1 MIQLYLLHYPKNK
14 NVNKGNQKNMM
25 KSVDNKK
32 LLVGLEIGTVKVATL
47 IGEVLPD
54 GIINIIGLGCCP
66 SKGMDKG
73 GVNNLELVIKCVE
86 NSINQA
92 ELMSGCQISSVY
104 LSLSGKHISCKNEIG
119 MLPISEEEVTQSD
132 VDNVVHIA
140 KSVKIQDEHRI
151 LHVIPQDYSIDY
163 QEGIKNPVGLSGMRI
178 QAKVHLITCHNDMAK
193 NIVKAVERCGLQVD
207 QLIFSGLASSY
218 AVLTED
224 ERELGVCV
232 VDLGGGTMDIAI
244 YTSGALR
251 YIKVIPY
258 AGNSVT
264 SDIAY
269 AFGTPVSDAEIIKV
283 RYGCAVESLVNKN
296 ENIEVPSV
304 GGRPAR
310 ILQRYMLAEIIEPR
324 YIELM
329 RLVNAEIIQLQ
340 SQLRQLNIKHHLAA
354 GVVLTG
360 GASLMDGLVTCAQK
374 VFRTQVRIASS
385 INVNESTNNMI
396 GPQYS
401 TVIGL
406 LHYGKESHLNNSID
420 IDNKMKIKNWIKKIN
435 NWIKKE
441 F

>member
-1 MIQLYLLHYPKNK
+1 
-14 NVNKGNQKNMM
+14 MM
-25 KSVDNKK
+25 KSSNNKK

-54 GIINIIGLGCCP
+54 GIIKIIGLGCCS

-92 ELMSGCQISSVY
+92 ELMSGCQISSVF

-132 VDNVVHIA
+132 VDNVIRIA
-140 KSVKIQDEHRI
+140 KSVKIQDEHCI
-151 LHVIPQDYSIDY
+151 LHVIPQEYSIDY
-163 QEGIKNPVGLSGMRI
+163 QEGIKNPVGLSGVRM

-193 NIVKAVERCGLQVD
+193 NIVKAVERCGLRVD

-258 AGNSVT
+258 AGNAVT
-264 SDIAY
+264 GDIAY

-283 RYGCAVESLVNKN
+283 RYGCALEALVNN
-296 ENIEVPSV
+296 SENIEVPSV
-304 GGRPAR
+304 GGRPSR
-310 ILQRYMLAEIIEPR
+310 ILQRHMLAEIIEPR

-329 RLVNAEIIQLQ
+329 KLVNKEIIQLQ
-340 SQLRQLNIKHHLAA
+340 ARLRQRHIKHHLAA
-354 GVVLTG
+354 GIVLTG
-360 GASLMDGLVTCAQK
+360 GASLIDGLVACAQK
-374 VFRTQVRIASS
+374 VFHTQVRVASS
-385 INVNESTNNMI
+385 MNVSGSVDDII

-406 LHYGKESHLNNSID
+406 LHYGKELNLNDTIN
-420 IDNKMKIKNWIKKIN
+420 IDNKIKIKNWIKKIN
-435 NWIKKE
+435 NWFKKE

>member
-1 MIQLYLLHYPKNK
+1 MI
-14 NVNKGNQKNMM
+14 
-25 KSVDNKK
+25 KSLDNKK
-32 LLVGLEIGTVKVATL
+32 FLVGLEIGTAKVATL
-47 IGEVLPD
+47 IGEILPD

-73 GVNNLELVIKCVE
+73 GVNNLESVIKCVE
-86 NSINQA
+86 YSINQA
-92 ELMSGCQISSVY
+92 ELMAGCQISSVY

-119 MLPISEEEVTQSD
+119 MVPISEEEVTQSD

-140 KSVKIQDEHRI
+140 KSVKIRDEHRI

-163 QEGIKNPVGLSGMRI
+163 QEGIKNPVGLSGVRM

-193 NIVKAVERCGLQVD
+193 NIVKAVERCGLRVS
-207 QLIFSGLASSY
+207 QLIFAGLASSY

-224 ERELGVCV
+224 ERELGVCI

-251 YIKVIPY
+251 HIKVIPY
-258 AGNSVT
+258 AGNVVT

-269 AFGTPVSDAEIIKV
+269 AFGTPVSDAEVIKI
-283 RYGCAVESLVNKN
+283 RYGCALESLVSKN

-304 GGRPAR
+304 GGRPSR
-310 ILQRYMLAEIIEPR
+310 VLQRYMLAEIIEPR

-329 RLVNAEIIQLQ
+329 KLVNKEILQLQ
-340 SQLRQLNIKHHLAA
+340 SQLRQMNIKHHLAA

-360 GASLMDGLVTCAQK
+360 GASLIDGLAMCAQK
-374 VFRTQVRIASS
+374 VFHMQVRIASS
-385 INVNESTNNMI
+385 INISGVSDSI
-396 GPQYS
+396 KGPQYS

-406 LHYGKESHLNNSID
+406 LHYGKESNLNNEID
-420 IDNKMKIKNWIKKIN
+420 MDKRITIKNWIRKVN
-435 NWIKKE
+435 DWIKKE

>member
-1 MIQLYLLHYPKNK
+1 MIKA
-14 NVNKGNQKNMM
+14 
-25 KSVDNKK
+25 SDNKK
-32 LLVGLEIGTVKVATL
+32 ILVGLEIGTVKVATL
-47 IGEVLPD
+47 IGEILPD

-73 GVNNLELVIKCVE
+73 GVNNLESVIKCVE
-86 NSINQA
+86 HSINQA

-119 MLPISEEEVTQSD
+119 MLPISEEEVTLSD
-132 VDNVVHIA
+132 VDNVIRIA
-140 KSVKIQDEHRI
+140 KSVKIQNEHRI

-163 QEGIKNPVGLSGMRI
+163 QEGIKNPVGLSGVRM

-244 YTSGALR
+244 YTAGALR

-258 AGNSVT
+258 AGNAVT

-269 AFGTPVSDAEIIKV
+269 AFGTPVSDAEIIKT
-283 RYGCAVESLVNKN
+283 RYGCALESLVNKS

-304 GGRPAR
+304 GGRPSR
-310 ILQRYMLAEIIEPR
+310 ILQRHMLAEIIEPR

-329 RLVNAEIIQLQ
+329 RLVNIEIVQLQ
-340 SQLRQLNIKHHLAA
+340 SQLRQLNIKHHLAS
-354 GVVLTG
+354 GIVLTG
-360 GASLMDGLVTCAQK
+360 GASLIDGLVTCAQK
-374 VFRTQVRIASS
+374 VFQTQVRVASS
-385 INVNESTNNMI
+385 INISGSTDNVM

-406 LHYGKESHLNNSID
+406 LHYGKESHLN
-420 IDNKMKIKNWIKKIN
+420 DNLNINNKIKIKNWIKNIN
-435 NWIKKE
+435 NWFKKE